1 MAPFLFISSLPL
13 SEKGCQYKLRVY
25 PSSEMEARFTT
36 RNPVRF
42 TIAFSLVFAF
52 ILGVFLVFD
61 RCVERKNRHVVYAAL
76 RHLEGANRSIV
87 EASKKQL
94 EHFAS
99 MSHEIRYVKQQH
111 TI

>member
-36 RNPVRF
+36 
-42 TIAFSLVFAF
+42 S
-52 ILGVFLVFD
+52 
-61 RCVERKNRHVVYAAL
+61 VYAAL